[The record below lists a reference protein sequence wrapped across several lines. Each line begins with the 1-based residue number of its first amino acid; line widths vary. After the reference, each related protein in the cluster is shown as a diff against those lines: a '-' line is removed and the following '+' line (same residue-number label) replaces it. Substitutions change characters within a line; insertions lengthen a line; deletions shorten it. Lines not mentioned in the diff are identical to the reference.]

1 MQEERICLVWGFWG
15 KLERS
20 QHREWKLSRFFF
32 ITSSSAV
39 SLSRMWRTLCYYHGC
54 STPPPCHRTL
64 VNPCGRGVDAFALM
78 LSKNSVQCVSN
89 LYVSPPV
96 FSTFSLPPLMMISF
110 SFWPRSNSNS
120 LGGLKNFQ
128 FSNVFVL
135 YSSSHAFPPGGTI
148 LRIIATPKQYLVNF
162 FKMLRSLSLSL
173 HHSAQSSTS
182 TKLSSSFASRWYR
195 SRPIPSRVSS

>member
-1 MQEERICLVWGFWG
+1 
-15 KLERS
+15 
-20 QHREWKLSRFFF
+20 
-32 ITSSSAV
+32 
-39 SLSRMWRTLCYYHGC
+39 
-54 STPPPCHRTL
+54 
-64 VNPCGRGVDAFALM
+64 M

-162 FKMLRSLSLSL
+162 FKMLRSLSPSLGTVVDEHEIKLEFRVQVISLSANPEQGKL
-173 HHSAQSSTS
+173 VTSKKYIVLRPQNYLRHFLKLPFFPHSVGEKS
-182 TKLSSSFASRWYR
+182 KPDISFVSR
-195 SRPIPSRVSS
+195 SRSKRRNEETRK